1 MTLDT
6 ENYGWVCGEGKTCFL
21 RQLPVC
27 PQCSGP
33 RGTCLCPHTSFH
45 SQNQKK
51 RTLNIFLHRGK
62 HLNALYYEEYSLKT
76 VIFLGRQWILQFTF
90 FRSVLILFWSG
101 ALPALPG
108 LSLYPG
114 GDVGLLCGAWRPV
127 AASCS
132 VIPCSDGFVSL
143 DYCLM
148 WVLVVSALFIRTWI

>member
-6 ENYGWVCGEGKTCFL
+6 ENYSWVCGEGKTCFL
-21 RQLPVC
+21 RQPPVW

-33 RGTCLCPHTSFH
+33 RGTCLCPRISFH

-51 RTLNIFLHRGK
+51 RTLNIFLHHRK

-76 VIFLGRQWILQFTF
+76 VIFLGRQWFLQFTF

-101 ALPALPG
+101 ALP
-108 LSLYPG
+108 YPG
-114 GDVGLLCGAWRPV
+114 GDVGLLRGAWRPNT
-127 AASCS
+127 ASCS

-148 WVLVVSALFIRTWI
+148 WVLVVCALFIRNWI